1 LQKLRTCRLRSADF
15 DESGV
20 IAVRNED
27 CRVSIMPHPPARNH
41 TELVVWQLC
50 SQLRALV
57 LRYTRAAHVRE
68 DRRYY
73 SDIRA
78 AARSA
83 CYLTSEGYYRK
94 RDGDFHNFLVW
105 ARGSLGEVSDQ
116 VCDGREQGYFS
127 AEQAQEM
134 ISLVKRSMAA
144 NRRLREYLKSTM
156 QNAATERLPRKRL
169 TRRGPAERV
178 YRKANRRGLQRS

>member
-1 LQKLRTCRLRSADF
+1 
-15 DESGV
+15 
-20 IAVRNED
+20 
-27 CRVSIMPHPPARNH
+27 MPHAPAARNH

-57 LRYTRAAHVRE
+57 LKYTRSARVRE

-73 SDIRA
+73 NDIRA

-83 CYLTSEGYYRK
+83 CYLTSEGFYRK

-105 ARGSLGEVSDQ
+105 ARGSIGEVSDQ
-116 VCDGREQGYFS
+116 VSDGQQQGYFS
-127 AEQAQEM
+127 AEQAGEM

-144 NRRLREYLKSTM
+144 NRRLREYLESEKCRT
-156 QNAATERLPRKRL
+156 AAARTLPKTKL
-169 TRRGPAERV
+169 KHRGPAERAHLKSS
-178 YRKANRRGLQRS
+178 RAPRNSAP

>member
-1 LQKLRTCRLRSADF
+1 
-15 DESGV
+15 
-20 IAVRNED
+20 
-27 CRVSIMPHPPARNH
+27 MPHAPAAKNH

-57 LRYTRAAHVRE
+57 LKYTRSARVRE

-73 SDIRA
+73 TDIRA

-83 CYLTSEGYYRK
+83 CYLTSEGFYRK
-94 RDGDFHNFLVW
+94 RDGDFQNFLVW

-116 VCDGREQGYFS
+116 VSDGQQEGYFS
-127 AEQAQEM
+127 AEQAEQM

-144 NRRLREYLKSTM
+144 NRRLREYLQSARQQGTAKRPI
-156 QNAATERLPRKRL
+156 ARKTLRH
-169 TRRGPAERV
+169 RGPAERAH
-178 YRKANRRGLQRS
+178 RKANRPLGNQSR